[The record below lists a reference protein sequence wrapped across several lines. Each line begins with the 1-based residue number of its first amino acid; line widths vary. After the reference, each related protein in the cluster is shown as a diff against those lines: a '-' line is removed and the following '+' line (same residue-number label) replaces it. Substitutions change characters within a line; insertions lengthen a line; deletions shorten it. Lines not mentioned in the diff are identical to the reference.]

1 MDDDKARESRERL
14 IDDGNERKTKTK
26 NHSAS
31 VVVVVVV
38 SPSHSFFI
46 CSLFVCLVV
55 SSSSSYPSLFS
66 LDVFQGNSSPRQNFL
81 TRSLNHFLFLSSFP
95 IVFLFFIIRQRQS
108 HFGFFLYCIIE
119 SECIITNDK

>member
-1 MDDDKARESRERL
+1 MDDDKARESRERDL
-14 IDDGNERKTKTK
+14 LTTVMSGKPKPKTTLLL
-26 NHSAS
+26 SS
-31 VVVVVVV
+31 
-38 SPSHSFFI
+38 SSSSFSRPHSFFMF
-46 CSLFVCLVV
+46 FVCLVV
-55 SSSSSYPSLFS
+55 VSSCRIRHFFS
-66 LDVFQGNSSPRQNFL
+66 LVVFQGNSSPRQNFL